1 MFNGMKNPNALHVDF
16 NFLSNILED
25 KPLVLPS
32 NIDMIYGI
40 NGHFLIGE
48 WKKPGEEIKKGQKL
62 LLKSLHKEKNFTVI
76 LIEGFSTK
84 EETFVSKFYQVSS
97 NELIYLGNSV
107 DLLKDYI
114 KTWYTLIKH
123 R

>member
-1 MFNGMKNPNALHVDF
+1 MKNPNALHVDF

>member
-1 MFNGMKNPNALHVDF
+1 MKNPNALHVDF

-48 WKKPGEEIKKGQKL
+48 WK
-62 LLKSLHKEKNFTVI
+62 
-76 LIEGFSTK
+76 
-84 EETFVSKFYQVSS
+84 
-97 NELIYLGNSV
+97 
-107 DLLKDYI
+107 
-114 KTWYTLIKH
+114 
-123 R
+123 